1 MLPVCKFAKFFYE
14 TDNASLLC
22 YNLKKLSLRKII
34 KGIGTI
40 LFGISMFLLG
50 ILAAVMLNHSDWY
63 LWFVLII
70 LSLSVGVIAEIIGM
84 IQLYQANQL
93 DIAKK
98 N

>member
-1 MLPVCKFAKFFYE
+1 
-14 TDNASLLC
+14 
-22 YNLKKLSLRKII
+22 
-34 KGIGTI
+34 
-40 LFGISMFLLG
+40 MFLLG

-93 DIAKK
+93 DIATKK
-98 N
+98 QKISLEEDKKGQ